1 VPKKERD
8 SICSEKRGIY
18 VSIYGQER
26 GERRERGEERG
37 EESNPTHQVGM
48 RARID
53 YHPSILYLTVPDT
66 RSITDHA
73 NPFIM
78 RRNPTRQQR
87 DVRCAGTAFLF
98 F

>member
-8 SICSEKRGIY
+8 SICSEKRGI
-18 VSIYGQER
+18 SER
-26 GERRERGEERG
+26 GERRERREEREG

-73 NPFIM
+73 NPLCVGIL
-78 RRNPTRQQR
+78 
-87 DVRCAGTAFLF
+87 GTYSTTA
-98 F
+98 

>member
-1 VPKKERD
+1 MYLFMDRT
-8 SICSEKRGIY
+8 
-18 VSIYGQER
+18 
-26 GERRERGEERG
+26 GERRERREERG

-73 NPFIM
+73 NPLCVGIL
-78 RRNPTRQQR
+78 
-87 DVRCAGTAFLF
+87 GTYSTTA
-98 F
+98 